1 MSDTEDLPSFGVEGQ
16 KESPTKTT
24 VTVRDFEVVVDEPET
39 LGGTDNG
46 PNPLEYLLAAQAGCL
61 NATAHEVA
69 DDMDIVLDT
78 VEIEIEGDVNPAK
91 FQGQSSDPRA
101 GYQDVRVTIEA
112 DTDADDEILT
122 QWVEQ
127 TEERC
132 PVTDNMQ
139 NATPM
144 DVSVTEL

>member
-24 VTVRDFEVVVDEPET
+24 VTVRDFELVVDEPEN
-39 LGGTDNG
+39 LGGTDDG

-69 DDMDIVLDT
+69 DDMDIELNAV
-78 VEIEIEGDVNPAK
+78 EIEGDVNPAK
-91 FQGQSSDPRA
+91 FQGQSSDPQA

-112 DTDADDEILT
+112 DTDVDDET
-122 QWVEQ
+122 RYQWAEQ

-139 NATPM
+139 DATPI
-144 DVSVTEL
+144 DVSVTELR